1 MEYRLVSAKYW
12 MNYSRILNDYPK
24 IEQHFPIQ
32 VEVTTLPRGVS
43 RVDSEVYITINN
55 LKELDLLREITG
67 CELIMG
73 IGEIMIYDDYIE

>member
-12 MNYSRILNDYPK
+12 MNYARILKDYPK

-32 VEVTTLPRGVS
+32 VEVTTIPRGVS